1 MRIASRSAETAAQT
15 GRERRSHHRQVN
27 EQQRNADPGVQDR
40 QQFAGRRL
48 RGYRARTCLQSN
60 RSDVYNL

>member
-1 MRIASRSAETAAQT
+1 MRIAFRSAETAAQA
-15 GRERRSHHRQVN
+15 GRERRSNHRQVN

-48 RGYRARTCLQSN
+48 WSYWTRTWSQSN
-60 RSDVYNL
+60 V